1 MLKEKMYVRF
11 ASDYEDEINPRIFIC
26 GQISSIDSFKET
38 AQINIYDPF
47 NNIQYFPNL
56 KRNTVEVSLSDLE
69 HCTLF
74 DKSRVVYGTS
84 EFEVITNAKGEDE
97 YRYYYLQNI
106 KTKKIVCVCESKII
120 ASFDNGKISAAK
132 QLMNFE
138 FQNPAWYMCRNVV
151 SKNLNVLDNSI
162 VGFKDLAGCKIF
174 LLPHQVNTIMRC
186 LQDDECRYMLADEVG
201 MGKTI
206 EALSIYKLHIKNKYK
221 AKSLILVPDSLKEQ
235 WKIEMFLKFNI
246 LPGEDKSNNLL
257 VLKSPSE
264 LTREEMATHWDFMI
278 VDEVHNY
285 LNSQYYNALHNMSRN
300 AKNVLLLSA
309 TPVQQR
315 EEEYLSLLRL
325 LSPQKYDSISLS
337 EFKNLIG
344 KQKSIIQQVSNTLGD
359 IEDYHEEIEAVL
371 DAGDEPEDS
380 DDCLDMFEEIKE
392 EIEDLAEMIDD
403 DNLEE
408 LIEQIDFDS
417 DGYGI
422 NECKAV
428 LSYICSNFQV
438 ENSIIR
444 NRRRILENEDDDDHV
459 TPVRKLVELSYEL
472 DVDKNSYET
481 TAYKNLVSWLKVNR
495 DTNKSFVDD
504 YVRPLFS
511 TMFSSVFAYE
521 KALKNIEIDDYTLM
535 QDLKNWLSDEKYII
549 SHINDILDDPDTNE
563 NLYNNRMVKLLNF
576 IYEDITDEKLVLFTD
591 YKETF
596 EVYKKVL
603 IDVFGEDKV
612 CSFAKTQTSDV
623 NELNVYK
630 FQNDK
635 EANILLCDSSG
646 GEGRNFQCAD
656 YVIHIDLPWDAN
668 VIEQRIGRLDRLERD
683 VNRPDV
689 YSVVIYAEN
698 TFENE
703 LFNFWNKGLNV
714 FQKSL
719 SGMEIIMK
727 DINNEI
733 HAALEIDIQYQLA
746 ERIPDI
752 IKLSNDLT
760 EKINQERDFDITS
773 LLYRPIFVELKKLIT
788 FYSENENSLFTKAMS
803 SWASMAGF
811 NGTYDKGVISYSP
824 KRFSIKSAQ
833 KSLLMPPKFDE
844 YMLSSQNQFITK
856 VTNMYNKG
864 TTNSDRT
871 IRGTFERKR
880 AIENDYLHF
889 FAPGDAIFDC
899 IVENAMNTCKGQA
912 SAFAIESKYNWKGFI
927 FTFKLTPD
935 TIKVLKENQSIYLLN
950 SYRTYLCNDLISV
963 AIPLENREEIPEE
976 AILREL
982 NNFISQKDARNSTV
996 SFGKRGKSAKFL
1008 SSVITG
1014 DTNIEWFKQ
1023 TFNKELWE
1031 QLVAKSYKSALQT
1044 AKKRFLSKSNIAG
1057 AKEEMMRQLSSRKAN
1072 LGYYGI
1078 DDDSI
1083 ELLEKQNKVVL
1094 DVIKSAKVTLDS
1106 ACFIWMVK

>member
-11 ASDYEDEINPRIFIC
+11 ASDYEDAINPRIFIC
-26 GQISSIDSFKET
+26 GQISSIDTFKEN
-38 AQINIYDPF
+38 AKVNVYDPF
-47 NNIQYFPNL
+47 NNIQYFPAL
-56 KRNTVEVSLSDLE
+56 KRNTVEVSLNDLE

-74 DKSRVVYGTS
+74 DKSRVMYEMA
-84 EFEVITNAKGEDE
+84 EFEVLANAKGEDE
-97 YRYYYLQNI
+97 YRYYYIQNI
-106 KTKKIVCVCESKII
+106 KTKKIVCVCEKDII
-120 ASFDNGKISAAK
+120 ASFDNGKISAIK
-132 QLMNFE
+132 QLMNYE
-138 FQNPAWYMCRNVV
+138 FQNPSWYLCRSVV

-186 LQDDECRYMLADEVG
+186 LQEGECRYMLADEVG

-206 EALSIYKLHIKNKYK
+206 EALSIYKLHIKNQYK
-221 AKSLILVPDSLKEQ
+221 SRSLILVPESLKEQ

-246 LPGEDKSNNLL
+246 LPGEDKSNN
-257 VLKSPSE
+257 VLILKAPSE
-264 LTREEMATHWDFMI
+264 LTHEDIATHWDFMI

-285 LNSQYYNALHNMSRN
+285 LNSRHFDYLHTMSRN
-300 AKNVLLLSA
+300 ANNVLLLSA

-315 EEEYLSLLRL
+315 ENEYLSLLRL
-325 LSPQKYDSISLS
+325 LSPEKYDNVELS
-337 EFKNLIG
+337 EFKELID
-344 KQKSIIQQVSNTLGD
+344 KQKNIIQQVSNALGD
-359 IEDYHEEIEAVL
+359 IEDYHEEIEEVL

-392 EIEDLAEMIDD
+392 EIEDLAELINDE
-403 DNLEE
+403 NLEK
-408 LIEQIDFDS
+408 LINEIDFNTE
-417 DGYGI
+417 GYGI
-422 NECKAV
+422 NECKAA

-444 NRRRILENEDDDDHV
+444 NRRRILENDDDEEHI
-459 TPVRKLVELSYEL
+459 TPVRKLVEISYDL
-472 DVDKNSYET
+472 DIDLNTYET
-481 TAYKNLVSWLKVNR
+481 TTYKNLVTWLKTNR
-495 DTNKSFVDD
+495 GINENFVEG

-511 TMFSSVFAYE
+511 TLFSSVFAYE
-521 KALKNIEIDDYTLM
+521 KAINNLKIYDYTLKH
-535 QDLKNWLSDEKYII
+535 DLNNWKSEEEYVMN
-549 SHINDILDDPDTNE
+549 HINDILEDPDSYE
-563 NLYNNRMVKLLNF
+563 RLYNNRMVKILNF
-576 IYEDITDEKLVLFTD
+576 IYEDITSEKLVLFTD
-591 YKETF
+591 YEETF
-596 EVYKKVL
+596 DAYKKVL
-603 IDVFGEDKV
+603 IDVFGEEKV
-612 CSFAKTQTSDV
+612 CSFAKMQENDL

-630 FQNDK
+630 FQNDNK
-635 EANILLCDSSG
+635 ANILLCDSSG

-656 YVIHIDLPWDAN
+656 YVVHIDLPWDAN
-668 VIEQRIGRLDRLERD
+668 AIEQRIGRLDRLERD
-683 VNRPDV
+683 KNRPDV

-733 HAALEIDIQYQLA
+733 HTALEVDIQYQLA
-746 ERIPDI
+746 EKIPDI

-773 LLYRPIFVELKKLIT
+773 LLYRPIFIELKKLIT

-803 SWASMAGF
+803 SWAGMAGF
-811 NGTYDKGVISYSP
+811 NGTYDNGIISYSP

-856 VTNMYNKG
+856 VTNMYNKEDS
-864 TTNSDRT
+864 NNDRT

-880 AIENDYLHF
+880 ALENDYLHF

-912 SAFAIESKYNWKGFI
+912 SAFAFESKYNWKGFI

-935 TIKVLKENQSIYLLN
+935 IIKVLKDNQSIYLLN
-950 SYRTYLCNDLISV
+950 SYRIYLCNDLISV
-963 AIPLENREEIPEE
+963 AIPLDNRDEISEDTV
-976 AILREL
+976 LREL
-982 NNFISQKDARNSTV
+982 SNFISRKDSRNTAL
-996 SFGKRGKSAKFL
+996 SFGKRSKSAKFL
-1008 SSVITG
+1008 SDIING
-1014 DTNIEWFKQ
+1014 DSNIEWFKKS
-1023 TFNKELWE
+1023 FSKEIWE
-1031 QLVAKSYKSALQT
+1031 QLVAKSYKAALQT

-1057 AKEEMMRQLSSRKAN
+1057 AKEEMIRQVSSRKAN

-1078 DDDSI
+1078 NDNSI